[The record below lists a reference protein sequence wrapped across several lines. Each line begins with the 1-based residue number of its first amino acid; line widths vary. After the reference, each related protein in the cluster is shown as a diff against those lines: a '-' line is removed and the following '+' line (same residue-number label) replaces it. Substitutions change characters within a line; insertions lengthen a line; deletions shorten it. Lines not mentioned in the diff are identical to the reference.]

1 MLEDRFDER
10 TEPATP
16 RRRREAR
23 ERGHVARSADLAA
36 AAVLLAGVAALALFG
51 RPLAGG
57 LFDLTRDALGGLAA
71 AGEDRGALAASLR
84 AAVGAGAAAAL
95 PVAAALALAAAAAH
109 LAQVG
114 FLFAWPA
121 VAPDATRLDPAAG
134 LARIFSGRALARGA
148 AALAKLAAVAA
159 VAGLTLW
166 SERERWAEFGA
177 RPAEELARVWA
188 GAAAVLAL
196 RTGLALL
203 ALGLA
208 DYAVARWL
216 YERELRMS
224 RAERREEQRRHE
236 GDPQVKQRRRALAR
250 RIAGGAA
257 PGGGPLDGAAV
268 LVLDP
273 GHAAVALRYDPSKDP
288 APVVAAKAS
297 GRAAERLRAQA
308 VEAGVP
314 VVERG
319 VARTLGRRV
328 PVGRPVPERAF
339 PEVAEIL
346 AFVARAEGGAAAS

>member
-1 MLEDRFDER
+1 MPEDRFDER

-36 AAVLLAGVAALALFG
+36 AAILLSGVAALALFG
-51 RPLAGG
+51 RSLAGG

-95 PVAAALALAAAAAH
+95 PVVAALALAAAAAH

-121 VAPDATRLDPAAG
+121 VAPDAARLDPAAG

-166 SERERWAEFGA
+166 SERERWAGFGA
-177 RPAEELARVWA
+177 RPAEELARAWA
-188 GAAAVLAL
+188 GAATVLAL

-224 RAERREEQRRHE
+224 RAELREEQRRHE

-257 PGGGPLDGAAV
+257 PGGPLVGAAV

-273 GHAAVALRYDPSKDP
+273 GRAAVALRYDPSKDP

-328 PVGRPVPERAF
+328 PVGRPVPEGAF
-339 PEVAEIL
+339 PEVADIL
-346 AFVARAEGGAAAS
+346 AFVARAEGGAPAS